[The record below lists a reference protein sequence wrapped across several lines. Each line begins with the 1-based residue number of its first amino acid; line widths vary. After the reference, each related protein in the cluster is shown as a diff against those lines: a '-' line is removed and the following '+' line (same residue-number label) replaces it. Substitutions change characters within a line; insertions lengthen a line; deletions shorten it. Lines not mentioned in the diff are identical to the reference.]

1 MVRQRQR
8 GLSLISALIVG
19 VMGMAALILGLK
31 IVPVYSEYFAVKKA
45 FTKVISSTDVGAPPS
60 DFRNAFQRFADVDD
74 ITSVDRNAIDV
85 VKENGRA
92 SMHVKYSRTV
102 KLFGPASLL
111 FEFSVDS

>member
-1 MVRQRQR
+1 MVRQRQH

-19 VMGMAALILGLK
+19 VMAMAALILGLK
-31 IVPVYSEYFAVKKA
+31 IVPVYAEYFAVKKA
-45 FTKVISSTDVGAPPS
+45 FTKVITATDIGAPPS
-60 DFRNAFQRFADVDD
+60 EYRTAFQRFADIDG
-74 ITSVDRNAIDV
+74 ITSVERDTIDV
-85 VKENGRA
+85 VKEGGHA